1 MRPKIFFFIPV
12 FNEQETVGILL
23 YRISELMRALRFEYR
38 VILTLDGCT
47 DGSPEVV
54 SQYLASVPLS
64 VIDHSRRQ
72 GYGPSL
78 LEAIRLALRESESPK
93 RDFFLI
99 LDGDFQIDLV
109 CLEEMAQQIDRNVD
123 LYCADSFTDV
133 RRIPRSRRL
142 AQWLVRLILR
152 FKGLEPTQ
160 GAADLLTTFR
170 GCRIHLLSRA
180 ERELARLGRLGTAA
194 PQAASLLFFLSLLP
208 LSRKY
213 VEIRIKQR
221 RIARRKSRFSPLG
234 LACSLLF
241 SKALS
246 GSVAAQPARQ
256 SAEGRPSSQETEAR
270 AEKAAAQQPRGGGI
284 SQAEE
289 KTEGRSSSRSRR
301 RRRKSSGEAHT
312 AQAAA
317 QTEQKPRE
325 KKEPQP
331 QRSERKKAEAAAP
344 AAQDQAQAESGESKP
359 KSRRRRRRRRPANK
373 DGQGTSNTGESAS

>member
-38 VILTLDGCT
+38 VFLTLDGCT
-47 DGSPEVV
+47 DESPAVV
-54 SQYLASVPLS
+54 AQYLASAQLS
-64 VIDHSRRQ
+64 VIDHGRRQ

-99 LDGDFQIDLV
+99 LDGDFPVDLA

-123 LYCADSFTDV
+123 LYSADSFTDS
-133 RRIPRSRRL
+133 RRMPRSRRL
-142 AQWLVRLILR
+142 AQWLVRRILR
-152 FKGLEPTQ
+152 FKGLEPAQ

-170 GCRIHLLSRA
+170 GCRLHLLSRA
-180 ERELARLGRLGTAA
+180 ERELARLGRMGTAA

-208 LSRKY
+208 FSRK
-213 VEIRIKQR
+213 VMEIRVKHR
-221 RIARRKSRFSPLG
+221 RISRRKSRFSPFG

-246 GSVAAQPARQ
+246 GSLPAQQPRPA
-256 SAEGRPSSQETEAR
+256 AEGRPAPQETEDR
-270 AEKAAAQQPRGGGI
+270 PEKAATQQARGA
-284 SQAEE
+284 QAEE
-289 KTEGRSSSRSRR
+289 KSEGRSSRRR
-301 RRRKSSGEAHT
+301 RRRKSSGEAR
-312 AQAAA
+312 AVQAADG

-331 QRSERKKAEAAAP
+331 QRSEKKKTETAP
-344 AAQDQAQAESGESKP
+344 AAQAQVHDETGEPRP
-359 KSRRRRRRRRPANK
+359 KSRRRRRHRRPANK
-373 DGQGTSNTGESAS
+373 DGQGSSNTGESAS